1 MLNIFSYTYLSSVRC
16 ICSDLLHHFIIELF
30 VFFLLSFNRYL
41 YILSNSSLSNVSF
54 ANIFSQSLAY
64 ILITLMV
71 SFAEQKI
78 LKFWFE
84 VISFPVSWLNWA
96 SPSVEKFPGFE
107 DSGKKSATHTCSC
120 WFALETYS
128 ILMYVEEQKV
138 LLKTY
143 IWNSAWQ
150 IYKSPNGRYISGS

>member
-16 ICSDLLHHFIIELF
+16 VCSDLLHHFIIELF

-120 WFALETYS
+120 CFRNLFYFDVRGRTEGFVKN
-128 ILMYVEEQKV
+128 LH
-138 LLKTY
+138 LKLSMTN
-143 IWNSAWQ
+143 I
-150 IYKSPNGRYISGS
+150 